1 MRGGSSPPIN
11 TLAQRL
17 LLETWLEQDAKL
29 AEINT
34 LETALAGLLA
44 RHQLRVDSDEDI
56 KGEEW
61 TALAEIVTRTSEMLD
76 KMRDELIRSYHAGA
90 ASSATGAA
98 PADEGGG
105 HPS

>member
-11 TLAQRL
+11 TLTQRR
-17 LLETWLEQDAKL
+17 LLETRIEQDAKL
-29 AEINT
+29 AQINT

-90 ASSATGAA
+90 APVAGAA
-98 PADEGGG
+98 PADEGGA